1 MAAGVDDILNDL
13 IARVGR
19 VRRWLLALSVLRIA
33 ALGLACVS
41 LYIGGYAWLDHHIHF
56 GTLGR
61 VSSLALFLTLVA
73 AGLYFVVRVLRR
85 DMTYANAA
93 NFIEGKRSF
102 DQQLVAAVEYYEGR
116 GDYPYS
122 KALAAQLVRQV
133 DSATQDYRFDSTIE
147 KWQGYLLAGFVLLS
161 MCIVGL
167 FVRQNVLFI
176 SSYLARLIRPFSS
189 VAPMPAAAL
198 KSATDDIVAGVDTPV
213 TFEAAIEGR
222 APESAT
228 LVLTPRD
235 PNDPNAPS
243 TERIELARSTDSEG
257 RTTFTTTKSFDATGR
272 FRYRFETPE
281 AQSDSHELRVCELP
295 SIQRV
300 TAKVFPPGA
309 PQEGRDP
316 NAVGSTAAPGQPYE
330 VELTDQPLAVLP
342 HSRVELSAQA
352 STGLREATM
361 VGPDGQ
367 PVTRPLQGEN
377 HFGFE
382 FTADKPSSI
391 QLNAVSVDGLT
402 AGKTK
407 ELQVVLKSDERPQF
421 KLVSPEGDCLATD
434 VASIPIA
441 FEVTDDFGLES
452 AELVCEL
459 PGRVPAVLKSVS
471 LQGIRQTSL
480 TQALELEQGDLHV
493 GDAVLFYAR
502 ARDIDTGHRPADAN
516 ACSEVYLI
524 EIRPYRQYWHVQAGN
539 SQSMGV
545 PGPMMEDLL
554 AILEYTRA
562 VVKKTWTLARSPGS
576 AAEDHPKLKALA
588 EDIQYCA
595 TRLTKIRDDP
605 DSGFN
610 EGDKAVANRV
620 LESYEKA
627 RGYLE
632 NNDPNAALPSV
643 QDAYRI
649 LRMFIDEL
657 HLKWTPPQN
666 GASVPQETPERV
678 KLQEQPQEPEAD
690 KDRVENQLQE
700 MQQKIDS
707 LAKQEES
714 LKADFAKAMRQEKNP
729 KAGEKAGDDPGGNQ
743 SRGKESKEA
752 AGNSQSGS
760 SQQGQSESQD
770 KQASAGESGSA
781 GSPQGQSSDQ
791 QSVASQQGQS
801 GSQDSQGR
809 QKDGGQASSGEK
821 ASGKPGDQGQS
832 QGQQAGDQTSS
843 GENASEK
850 PGGEGQSQ
858 GQQAGDRTSSGQNA
872 AEKSGEQGQPQGQQS
887 RGQQQGQSGAGQS
900 GQAGQHGQSSQGRSG
915 SAGSGQGKGTLG
927 QSNDATGQGSAQA
940 DARMR
945 MLQARQKALRE
956 QASQVGDDM
965 GELADAG
972 DPSQGQA
979 SQEAKEHLDH
989 AVEAMKEFEK
999 RLADA
1004 RYGAGDSSQA
1014 EGMADLADSA
1024 ARRLADAGQA
1034 IRRVLGNEGDRS
1046 ADEAKKMAE
1055 QLAKDAETYD
1065 ESLSEAEK
1073 QKMLDRL
1080 KAAERLLES
1089 MAGAQWTTVLRG
1101 GGAGAAHAYTSDSHT
1116 SPSDAAR
1123 LMAQQFW
1130 SMALK
1135 DQNRRSQ
1142 PIEQEPSDVKFFEA
1156 ETEFFENAAK
1166 FGSHGADK

>member
-1 MAAGVDDILNDL
+1 MTTGVDDILNDL

-41 LYIGGYAWLDHHIHF
+41 LYIGGYAWLDHHLHF

-61 VSSLALFLTLVA
+61 VSSLALFLALVA

-93 NFIEGKRSF
+93 NYIEGKRSF
-102 DQQLVAAVEYYEGR
+102 DQQLVAAVEFYEGR

-133 DSATQDYRFDSTIE
+133 DSATQGYRFDSTIE
-147 KWQGYLLAGFVLLS
+147 KWQGYLLAGFVLLGV
-161 MCIVGL
+161 CVVGL

-176 SSYLARLIRPFSS
+176 SSYLARLIRPFSA
-189 VAPMPAAAL
+189 VAPMPAMAL

-222 APESAT
+222 VLESAT

-243 TERIELARSTDSEG
+243 AERIELARSTDSEG
-257 RTTFTTTKSFDATGR
+257 RTKFTATKSFDATGR
-272 FRYRFETPE
+272 FTYRFETPE

-300 TAKVFPPGA
+300 TAKVFPPGV
-309 PQEGRDP
+309 PQEGRDS
-316 NAVGSTAAPGQPYE
+316 NAGESLTAAGQPYE
-330 VELTDQPLAVLP
+330 IELTDQPLAVLP
-342 HSRVELSAQA
+342 HSRVELSARA
-352 STGLREATM
+352 SMGLREATM

-367 PVTRPLQGEN
+367 PATQPLNGESK
-377 HFGFE
+377 FGFE

-402 AGKTK
+402 AGKAK
-407 ELQVVLKSDERPQF
+407 ELQVILKSDERPQF
-421 KLVSPEGDCLATD
+421 KLVSPDGDCLATD

-441 FEVTDDFGLES
+441 FDVTDDFGLES
-452 AELVCEL
+452 AELVCEQ
-459 PGRVPAVLKSVS
+459 PGRAPAVLKSVS
-471 LQGIRQTSL
+471 LEGTRQTSL
-480 TQALELEQGDLHV
+480 THVLELEQGDLHV

-539 SQSMGV
+539 NPSNPM

-576 AAEDHPKLKALA
+576 AAEDQSKLKALA
-588 EDIQYCA
+588 EDVQYCA

-605 DSGFN
+605 ETGFS
-610 EGDKAVANRV
+610 EGDKAVVNRV
-620 LESYEKA
+620 LESYGQAK
-627 RGYLE
+627 GHLE
-632 NNDPNAALPSV
+632 NNDPNAALPPV

-678 KLQEQPQEPEAD
+678 KLQEQPQEPETD

-700 MQQKIDS
+700 MQQKLDS
-707 LAKQEES
+707 LSKQEES
-714 LKADFAKAMRQEKNP
+714 LKADLAKAMRQETSS
-729 KAGEKAGDDPGGNQ
+729 KAGENAGDDSGGSQGPG
-743 SRGKESKEA
+743 RESKDA
-752 AGNSQSGS
+752 AGNSQAGS
-760 SQQGQSESQD
+760 SQQGQSGSQG
-770 KQASAGESGSA
+770 KQGSPGESGSA

-791 QSVASQQGQS
+791 QSVASQQGQP
-801 GSQDSQGR
+801 GAQGTQGQ
-809 QKDGGQASSGEK
+809 QKDGGQTSLGEK
-821 ASGKPGDQGQS
+821 ASGQSGSQGQS

-843 GENASEK
+843 GENPSEK
-850 PGGEGQSQ
+850 PGGQGQSQ
-858 GQQAGDRTSSGQNA
+858 GRQAGGQQEGQSGA
-872 AEKSGEQGQPQGQQS
+872 GKSGRAG
-887 RGQQQGQSGAGQS
+887 QQGQSGQGQSERSGNSPGKGTSGQS
-900 GQAGQHGQSSQGRSG
+900 GSEA
-915 SAGSGQGKGTLG
+915 
-927 QSNDATGQGSAQA
+927 GQGSAQA
-940 DARMR
+940 DAQMR

-956 QASQVGDDM
+956 QASQVSDEM
-965 GELADAG
+965 RELAGAA

-979 SQEAKEHLDH
+979 SQEAKEHLDR

-1004 RYGAGDSSQA
+1004 RYGSGDSSQA
-1014 EGMADLADSA
+1014 DGMADLANSA

-1034 IRRVLGNEGDRS
+1034 IRRALGNEGDKS

-1089 MAGAQWTTVLRG
+1089 MAGAQWTTVLHG
-1101 GGAGAAHAYTSDSHT
+1101 GGAGASHAYTSDSHT

-1123 LMAQQFW
+1123 LLAQQFW
-1130 SMALK
+1130 SMALQ

-1166 FGSHGADK
+1166 FGSQGAEK